1 MKIAVIQEYIGE
13 HMSNQKEFH
22 ALEIENRIG
31 VLQNIPSWTT
41 QNLRALLRTMRPRQ
55 WVKNGFVFAALLF
68 DSKLQVA
75 QLEEIGQTFITFL
88 LFCLLSGAVYI
99 MNDLMDVESD
109 RQHPKKRLRPLAAG
123 QLNPAVAQSAAT
135 LFSIGTVVV
144 AFSLDTVWH
153 SWLGWVLLTYLLV
166 QIAYTFYV
174 KHIVLLDVS
183 FVALGFI
190 LRVAAGV
197 AVISVTR
204 FSPWLYVCT
213 GLLALFLALGK
224 RRHELILLGN
234 QAGSHR
240 AILEEYNLDLVDRM
254 IGIVTTSALVS
265 YSMYTFLAEGL
276 PENNAMMLTIPFVLY
291 GLFRWLYLIHV
302 RQEGGAPEEILLRDR
317 PLQLDLVLWLAVVVV
332 VLYS

>member
-1 MKIAVIQEYIGE
+1 
-13 HMSNQKEFH
+13 MSNQEELQT
-22 ALEIENRIG
+22 LEIESG
-31 VLQNIPSWTT
+31 VGLLQNIPNWTT
-41 QNLRALLRTMRPRQ
+41 QNLYGLLRTMRPKQ

-68 DSKLQVA
+68 DGKLQFA
-75 QLEEIGQTFITFL
+75 QLDDMGRTFIAFL

-99 MNDLMDVESD
+99 MNDLMDIESD
-109 RQHPKKRLRPLAAG
+109 RQHPKKRLRPLPAG
-123 QLNPAVAQSAAT
+123 QLNPAVAQSAAI
-135 LFSIGTVVV
+135 LFSNGTLLV
-144 AFSLDTVWH
+144 AFSLDVLWH
-153 SWLGWVLLTYLLV
+153 SWLGWVLLAYLLV
-166 QIAYTFYV
+166 QIAYTFYI

-224 RRHELILLGN
+224 RRHELVLLGE

-240 AILEEYNLDLVDRM
+240 AILKEYNLDLVDRM
-254 IGIVTTSALVS
+254 IGIVTTTALVS

-276 PENNAMMLTIPFVLY
+276 PENNSMMLTIPFVLY

-302 RQEGGAPEEILLRDR
+302 RQEGGAPEDVLLKDR
-317 PLQLDLVLWLAVVVV
+317 PLQINLILWLATVVV
-332 VLYS
+332 VLYL